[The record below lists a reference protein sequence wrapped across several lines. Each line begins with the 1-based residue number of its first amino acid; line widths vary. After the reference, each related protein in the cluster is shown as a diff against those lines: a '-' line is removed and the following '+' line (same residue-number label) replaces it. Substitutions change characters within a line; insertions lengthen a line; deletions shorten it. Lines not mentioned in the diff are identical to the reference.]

1 MLNNTKVKDLIHTG
15 INDGAK
21 IITGGSNRPKNI
33 DSGYYIEPTVFA
45 YVTEE
50 MSIFK
55 EEIFGPV
62 LTITH
67 YHDYE
72 HALDIANNTDYGLAA
87 YVSGFEKRSI
97 DIIKKIKC
105 WTSLYKLF

>member
-1 MLNNTKVKDLIHTG
+1 
-15 INDGAK
+15 
-21 IITGGSNRPKNI
+21 
-33 DSGYYIEPTVFA
+33 
-45 YVTEE
+45 

-87 YVSGFEKRSI
+87 YVSGIEKKDLLKLSKRLR
-97 DIIKKIKC
+97 
-105 WTSLYKLF
+105 TSENSLFAFNLSFSGPDLSGDRCIVIGGPKGNAEVR

>member
-1 MLNNTKVKDLIHTG
+1 
-15 INDGAK
+15 
-21 IITGGSNRPKNI
+21 
-33 DSGYYIEPTVFA
+33 
-45 YVTEE
+45 

-87 YVSGFEKRSI
+87 YVSGFEKNSSLWFASQRRYNPVET
-97 DIIKKIKC
+97 IIK
-105 WTSLYKLF
+105 